1 MKRHQIRQQKW
12 SGFPQIS
19 PDVIERIAQWEVAD
33 LAEVPK
39 GGSQAMQEEILAEL
53 HDLLQERPDLADLVV
68 RGIEAG
74 LRPVD
79 SYVRDFSEAEVQDL
93 WAGTVRFLKASMI
106 RFAILLLQTIEQ
118 ARTASEDKTDGN
130 G

>member
-93 WAGTVRFLKASMI
+93 WGGTVRFLKASMI

>member
-33 LAEVPK
+33 LAEVAK

-79 SYVRDFSEAEVQDL
+79 SYVRDFSEAEVQDF